1 MTNDDKVDKGYE
13 SELRRTIMLGN
24 SLEYVA
30 LVVTDVEVTAT
41 IFARV
46 FGLQRTDCL
55 VGTTSRSVP
64 VFSVGKSALALFAP
78 DDSFV
83 GGAAKPGVHHLALGV
98 ENVSAAANFVT
109 SQNLA
114 FHDREPLPG
123 LGETKRLALAVE
135 STAGV
140 RTYLTE
146 PLQIAPT
153 TASWV
158 ERIDHIGIASADN
171 NAAIEVFSK
180 RLGYPLEST
189 QTDMEVQI
197 SVESFTSDKYGV
209 VYHTRAPEPVSGLRV
224 AFITTGDCELE
235 FLQDLSPQFNAS
247 VAHHQPGNTKQDRGA
262 IARYVAT
269 RGPGLHHLA
278 LKVRDINQAL
288 SELARAGLSLIDTV
302 GRPGSRRAQIGFIH
316 PKSLNGVLLH
326 LVERQPL

>member
-1 MTNDDKVDKGYE
+1 
-13 SELRRTIMLGN
+13 MLGN

-30 LVVTDVEVTAT
+30 LVVTDVEATAT
-41 IFARV
+41 VFARI
-46 FGLQRTDCL
+46 FGLQRTDCP
-55 VGTTSRSVP
+55 VGTASCSVP
-64 VFSVGKSALALFAP
+64 VFSVGKSALVLFAP
-78 DDSFV
+78 DDPFV
-83 GGAAKPGVHHLALGV
+83 GGAAKPGLHHIALGIEDLSTAV
-98 ENVSAAANFVT
+98 GLAT
-109 SQNLA
+109 SQHLS
-114 FHDREPLPG
+114 FSDREPIPG
-123 LGETKRLALAVE
+123 LDGTKRIGLAVE

-140 RTYLTE
+140 RTYLAE
-146 PLQIAPT
+146 LLQFAPT

-171 NAAIEVFSK
+171 NAAIEVFTR

-197 SVESFTSDKYGV
+197 PVESFTSDKYGV
-209 VYHTRAPEPVSGLRV
+209 VYHTRTPEPVGGLRV

-235 FLQDLSPQFNAS
+235 FLQDLSPQFSAN
-247 VAHHQPGNTKQDRGA
+247 VVHQQPGTTRQDRGA
-262 IARYVAT
+262 IARYVAI

-278 LKVRDINQAL
+278 LKVTDINQAL
-288 SELARAGLSLIDTV
+288 SELARAGLSLIDNV

>member
-1 MTNDDKVDKGYE
+1 
-13 SELRRTIMLGN
+13 MLGN
-24 SLEYVA
+24 SLAYVA
-30 LVVTDVEVTAT
+30 LVVTDVEATAT
-41 IFARV
+41 VFAHV

-55 VGTTSRSVP
+55 VGTIRRSVP
-64 VFSVGKSALALFAP
+64 VFSVGKSALALFAQ
-78 DDSFV
+78 DDPFV
-83 GGAAKPGVHHLALGV
+83 GGAAKPGVHHIALEV
-98 ENVSAAANFVT
+98 ENLSTAASLVT
-109 SQNLA
+109 SQHLS
-114 FHDREPLPG
+114 FSDHEPIPG
-123 LGETKRLALAVE
+123 LGGTKHLVLAVD

-146 PLQIAPT
+146 PLQFAPT

-158 ERIDHIGIASADN
+158 ERIDHIGIASASNDT
-171 NAAIEVFSK
+171 AIEVFTN

-197 SVESFTSDKYGV
+197 PVESFTSDKYGV
-209 VYHTRAPEPVSGLRV
+209 TYHTRAPEPVGGLRV

-235 FLQDLSPQFNAS
+235 FLQDLSPQFTAN
-247 VAHHQPGNTKQDRGA
+247 VTHHQAGTTKQDRGA

-278 LKVRDINQAL
+278 LKVTDINHAL
-288 SELARAGLSLIDTV
+288 SELARSGLSLIDTV

-316 PKSLNGVLLH
+316 PKSLNGILLH

>member
-1 MTNDDKVDKGYE
+1 
-13 SELRRTIMLGN
+13 MLGN

-30 LVVTDVEVTAT
+30 LVVTDVEATAT
-41 IFARV
+41 VFAHV

-55 VGTTSRSVP
+55 AGTTDRSVP

-78 DDSFV
+78 DDPFV
-83 GGAAKPGVHHLALGV
+83 GGAAKPGVHHIALGV
-98 ENVSAAANFVT
+98 ENLSTAAGLVT
-109 SQNLA
+109 SQSLS
-114 FHDREPLPG
+114 FSDREPVLG
-123 LGETKRLALAVE
+123 LGGTKRLGLAPE

-146 PLQIAPT
+146 PLALPPS
-153 TASWV
+153 ADSWV

-171 NAAIEVFSK
+171 NAAIDVFTK
-180 RLGYPLEST
+180 RLGCSLESM

-197 SVESFTSDKYGV
+197 PVESFTSDKYGV
-209 VYHTRAPEPVSGLRV
+209 TYHTRVPEPVGGLRV

-235 FLQDLSPQFNAS
+235 FLQDLSPQFSANIT
-247 VAHHQPGNTKQDRGA
+247 HHQPGTTKQDRGA

-278 LKVRDINQAL
+278 LKVTDINQAL